1 MDKMQQPQQ
10 IQVEL
15 DEKAAE
21 GIYSNFVLT
30 AHNAAEFILD
40 FARMVPGVNKAK
52 VFARIIMTP
61 QSAKS
66 LSMALANAIQK
77 FEESFG
83 QIQIAAQKG
92 DAKGPA
98 IGFQNL
104 PPQDGEKK
112 PSKNSA

>member
-1 MDKMQQPQQ
+1 MEKQQQQ
-10 IQVEL
+10 SIPIEL

-30 AHNAAEFILD
+30 AHTASEFVLD
-40 FARMVPGVNKAK
+40 FARMVPGLNKAK

-66 LSMALANAIQK
+66 LSMVLNGAIQK

-83 QIQIAAQKG
+83 AIKVTPQKG
-92 DAKGPA
+92 NRPDAPP
-98 IGFQNL
+98 IGFQGF
-104 PPQDGEKK
+104 PGPGPEKK
-112 PSKNSA
+112 SLKD

>member
-1 MDKMQQPQQ
+1 MEKQQQ
-10 IQVEL
+10 IPIEL

-30 AHNAAEFILD
+30 AHTASEFVLD
-40 FARMVPGVNKAK
+40 FARMVPGINKAK

-66 LSMALANAIQK
+66 LNMVLAGAIKQ
-77 FEESFG
+77 FEETFG
-83 QIQIAAQKG
+83 PIQIAQQKG
-92 DAKGPA
+92 TRPDGSP

-104 PPQDGEKK
+104 PGPSQEKK
-112 PSKNSA
+112 PAKN

>member
-1 MDKMQQPQQ
+1 MDKPQVQQIQQQ

-30 AHNAAEFILD
+30 ANNAAEFVLD
-40 FARMVPGVNKAK
+40 FARMLPGVNKAK

-66 LSMALANAIQK
+66 LSLTLANSIEK

-83 QIQIAAQKG
+83 TIQAVQKG
-92 DAKGPA
+92 DNKGS
-98 IGFQNL
+98 IGFQSY
-104 PPQDGEKK
+104 PPQAPDKK
-112 PSKNSA
+112 

>member
-1 MDKMQQPQQ
+1 MEKQQQQQQ
-10 IQVEL
+10 IPIEL

-30 AHNAAEFILD
+30 AHTASEFVLD

-66 LSMALANAIQK
+66 LSMVLGGAIKQ

-83 QIQIAAQKG
+83 PIQIAQQKG
-92 DAKGPA
+92 MRPDGSP

-104 PPQDGEKK
+104 PGQGPDKK
-112 PSKNSA
+112 PAKN